1 MATKASETI
10 LRRQLRDISRNGIPG
25 ISAGLIDDNIYQW
38 EVMLIGP
45 DDTLYE
51 GGFFKA
57 RLTFP
62 EDYPLMPP
70 KMRFETPMW
79 HPNVYPDGNVCIS
92 ILHPPGED
100 KYGYEDAGERWLPVH
115 SAETILLSVIAM
127 LSSPNPDSPANMD
140 AAKELRENSLFI
152 DKQLCIDP
160 AFKKRVRK
168 LTRDSA
174 EML

>member
-1 MATKASETI
+1 MASRASETI
-10 LRRQLRDISRNGIPG
+10 LRRQLREISRNGIPG
-25 ISAGLIDDNIYQW
+25 ISAGLVDDNIYNW

-115 SAETILLSVIAM
+115 SVETILLSVIAM

-140 AAKELRENSLFI
+140 AAKELRENYPS
-152 DKQLCIDP
+152 
-160 AFKKRVRK
+160 FKKRVRK
-168 LTRDSA
+168 LARDSA